1 MMDLI
6 TGCWCHKIKCSGP
19 LRMGTHGRRVDGVT
33 SGKPDAYT
41 GKYGV
46 VQQIVQSLH
55 SADRKQ
61 QMFET

>member
-1 MMDLI
+1 
-6 TGCWCHKIKCSGP
+6 
-19 LRMGTHGRRVDGVT
+19 MGTHGRRVDSVT

-46 VQQIVQSLH
+46 VSQIVQSLH